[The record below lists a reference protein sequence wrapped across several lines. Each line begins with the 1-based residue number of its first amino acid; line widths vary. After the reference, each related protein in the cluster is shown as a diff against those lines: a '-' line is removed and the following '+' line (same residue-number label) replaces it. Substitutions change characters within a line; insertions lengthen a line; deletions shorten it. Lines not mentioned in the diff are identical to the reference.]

1 MPNGNLTKWAQSPKQ
16 GLDSFSNH
24 FTLLHHDQINILWGH
39 TVLQPDHF
47 SKKLNFYLF
56 YGSFV
61 EIDFKTGL
69 GYLDFPVNCKRKTHT
84 LRTEKDIRGH
94 LIQASHFMPN
104 ETQAADAKSL
114 AQWFAQLASLF
125 FKRHLIPP
133 RKKALHIIEP
143 QRAFYRR
150 SYFSLEIINT
160 NIQILLS

>member
-1 MPNGNLTKWAQSPKQ
+1 MGPHCSTARPLFQKIEFCA
-16 GLDSFSNH
+16 
-24 FTLLHHDQINILWGH
+24 
-39 TVLQPDHF
+39 
-47 SKKLNFYLF
+47 YLF

-104 ETQAADAKSL
+104 ETQAGEAKSL

-125 FKRHLIPP
+125 KEAPKTP
-133 RKKALHIIEP
+133 
-143 QRAFYRR
+143 
-150 SYFSLEIINT
+150 EIFFT
-160 NIQILLS
+160 L